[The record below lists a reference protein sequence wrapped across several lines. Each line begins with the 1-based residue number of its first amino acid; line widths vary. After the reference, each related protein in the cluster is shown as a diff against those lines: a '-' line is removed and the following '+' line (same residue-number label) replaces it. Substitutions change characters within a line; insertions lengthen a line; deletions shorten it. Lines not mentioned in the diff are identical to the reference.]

1 MRQPAGQYAK
11 VVPILVMLVSV
22 AIGVAYLPRAT
33 VAQQGDLNSATSRYP
48 AILGS
53 RIESCNLCHTSSIPS
68 LNPYGAAYLSHGR
81 NPAALAAIEALD
93 SDGDLFS
100 NLAEIQALTFPGNA
114 NDFPVH
120 TQTATR
126 TVTASPTVSP
136 SSTRTL
142 TPLPTVQTPTAT
154 ATVTARPT
162 VGPSRTR
169 TLTPLPTVQTPTATA
184 TVKASPTVRP
194 SGTPAVTP
202 VPTVGLP
209 LSPRAWL
216 PIASR

>member
-22 AIGVAYLPRAT
+22 AMGVAYLPRAT

-53 RIESCNLCHTSSIPS
+53 RIESCNLCHTSSIPN
-68 LNPYGAAYLSHGR
+68 LNPYGTAYKSAGR
-81 NPAALAAIEALD
+81 NTAALAAIEALD
-93 SDGDLFS
+93 SDGDGFS
-100 NLAEIQALTFPGNA
+100 NLAEIQAFTFPGNA
-114 NDFPVH
+114 NDFP
-120 TQTATR
+120 A
-126 TVTASPTVSP
+126 
-136 SSTRTL
+136 
-142 TPLPTVQTPTAT
+142 QTPTAT
-154 ATVTARPT
+154 ATVTASPT
-162 VGPSRTR
+162 VVPSSTP

-194 SGTPAVTP
+194 SGTPALTP

-216 PIASR
+216 PIALR